1 MITYG
6 KTVGALIRKRRIE
19 LGMRQ
24 DTLSKKLGWSNKNT
38 QYLSNCE
45 LGKNPFPVKHILN
58 ISSALWI
65 DKSLIID
72 AMTSDYNDC
81 LNRETKGVINESQ
94 D

>member
-19 LGMRQ
+19 LGMSQ
-24 DTLSKKLGWSNKNT
+24 DVLSKKLGWSNKNT

-65 DKSLIID
+65 DKSLIIE
-72 AMTSDYNDC
+72 AMTSDYNLC
-81 LNRETKGVINESQ
+81 LKRETEAKN

>member
-19 LGMRQ
+19 LGMSQ
-24 DTLSKKLGWSNKNT
+24 DFLSKKLGWSGKNT

-65 DKSLIID
+65 DKSIIID

-81 LNRETKGVINESQ
+81 LKRETKGVINESQ

>member
-6 KTVGALIRKRRIE
+6 KNAGALIRKRRIE
-19 LGMRQ
+19 LGMSQ
-24 DTLSKKLGWSNKNT
+24 DFLSKKLGWSNKNT

-58 ISSALWI
+58 VSSALWI
-65 DKSLIID
+65 DKSLIIE

-81 LNRETKGVINESQ
+81 LKRETEAK
-94 D
+94 